1 MANKL
6 NAFLAS
12 VPANGLASPVGLKPP
27 TSALS
32 AVALA
37 QAPTKAAAA
46 FPELSLK
53 PSGASPATTP
63 SKPRT
68 VQPATPQPQKQRRHT
83 GGRRNKKPFE
93 RHFSTSDSARNI
105 SFPTGNEKNR
115 TGRDNENE
123 GDEDNGPSNQEETV
137 PEQPKQ
143 TMTPLKAFN
152 AKHQQNSSSIDKQ
165 QQQPVIP
172 PNESEAG
179 PLRRLSAQGSH
190 HRRVSTDTTMFNR
203 YLRQQADRD
212 INMDVVQ
219 HFSAVHVATIS
230 RRSASQSRDSSAFE
244 VECSSDLQNNNDD
257 EDNNS
262 SSERHW
268 GSSTIDPQAI
278 LAMFRRGGTI
288 STASALEILKQAT
301 NLMSLEQNVITVQAP
316 YTLVGDLHGQF
327 QDLLE
332 IFAVHGVPSPTN
344 PFLFLGDYVDRG
356 ISSCEIVLLLLAFK
370 ITFPASVHLLRGNHE
385 CRSLSTFYGF
395 RAECLRKYGTLVY
408 NRMVKC
414 FESMPLAAKLETSYG
429 VFLAVH
435 GGLSPEIGH
444 IEDINEQ
451 VNRFMEP
458 EPNGALCDLL
468 WSDPAKDNSAQDGE
482 ERWAPNAV
490 RGCSFTFNERA
501 CREFLQRNELLAIIR
516 AHEVCS

>member
-1 MANKL
+1 M
-6 NAFLAS
+6 
-12 VPANGLASPVGLKPP
+12 
-27 TSALS
+27 
-32 AVALA
+32 
-37 QAPTKAAAA
+37 
-46 FPELSLK
+46 
-53 PSGASPATTP
+53 
-63 SKPRT
+63 
-68 VQPATPQPQKQRRHT
+68 QPATPQPQKQRRHA
-83 GGRRNKKPFE
+83 GGRRNKKTFE
-93 RHFSTSDSARNI
+93 HHFSTSDSARNI
-105 SFPTGNEKNR
+105 SFPAGNEKNR
-115 TGRDNENE
+115 VRKDSAE
-123 GDEDNGPSNQEETV
+123 DEQEDADNGVSNQEEVVV

-143 TMTPLKAFN
+143 QHAMTPLKAFN
-152 AKHQQNSSSIDKQ
+152 AKHQQCTSTSSDKQ
-165 QQQPVIP
+165 SVSS
-172 PNESEAG
+172 PNDSEAG

-219 HFSAVHVATIS
+219 HFSAVPVATIS
-230 RRSASQSRDSSAFE
+230 RSASKSRDSSAFE
-244 VECSSDLQNNNDD
+244 AECSEELSNNNVD

-262 SSERHW
+262 NHWSS
-268 GSSTIDPQAI
+268 STSATIDPQAI
-278 LAMFRRGGTI
+278 LAVFRRGGAI
-288 STASALEILKQAT
+288 SNASALEILKQAT
-301 NLMSLEQNVITVQAP
+301 NLMTLEQNVITVQAP

-332 IFAVHGVPSPTN
+332 IFAVHGVPSQKN

-370 ITFPASVHLLRGNHE
+370 VTFPASVHLLRGNHE

-468 WSDPAKDNSAQDGE
+468 WSDPAKDSNAQDEE

-516 AHEVCS
+516 AHEVCLLFGALGRLRYVTGHEVNNLYAALVLVVGRRRVP